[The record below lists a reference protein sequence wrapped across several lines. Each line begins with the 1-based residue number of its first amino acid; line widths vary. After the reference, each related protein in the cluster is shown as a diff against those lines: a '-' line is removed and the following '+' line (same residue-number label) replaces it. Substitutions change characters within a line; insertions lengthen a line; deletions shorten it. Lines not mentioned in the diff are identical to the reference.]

1 MKKML
6 FSVKLMDF
14 YVVKSYQQ
22 PYHFGSVRS
31 LVSLACA
38 TFFSVM
44 PATAQAQTSA
54 TDHFVLKITT
64 TAGTNPEDK
73 AFTFYTQ
80 DTNYDIDWD
89 NDQTF
94 DATRVSG
101 NQSHVF
107 ATPGVKTIRFRNLND
122 VYANNQ
128 RGREKY
134 TSIEQWGTSVW
145 NADMSYA
152 FLGTVNMI
160 MNPSAGTPDMSA
172 VTNMKGMFRVS
183 FVFNGDIGG
192 WNTSAVTNM
201 KWMFSGARS
210 FNQDIG
216 GWNTA
221 SVTNMHAMFEV
232 ADSFNQDIGNWN
244 TAQVTDMSAMFS
256 QTTSFNQD
264 ISGWNTASVTAMFFM
279 FAEANSFSQD
289 IGGWNIES
297 VTDMSYMF
305 ALSSSFNSD
314 IGGWN
319 TASVTD
325 MSFVFLGARSFNQD
339 ISGWNTSTVT
349 TMKEMFSGA
358 SSFNQDIGNWNTAK
372 VTDMYAMFY
381 AGSFNQDIGNWNTA
395 SVTKMSDMFARATSF
410 NQDIGNWNTEQVT
423 DMSFVFDGA
432 TSFNGDIGN
441 WNTAKVTTM
450 WNMFFDASSFN
461 QDIGNWNTASLTDM
475 YSMFYGATSFDQNV
489 GNWNVEA
496 VTEMEDIFFQA
507 TLSIENYDALLV
519 GWNAQNLR
527 PNVVFH
533 GGNSLFRSSEAQTA
547 RENIISSA
555 GHLWTITDG
564 GRETMNQA
572 PTNISLSSIRVAENA
587 GPNAVVGILSNTDS
601 GGTYEYTLVAGT
613 GDLDNASFN
622 ILGTN
627 LRLTASADYE
637 TKITY
642 SVRIK
647 VSDGTNDF
655 EKSFTIFLIN
665 ELDSPP
671 VFISLAN
678 VNVEEGTTEVIDIVP
693 ESGERFGA
701 ARVLT
706 TLSGADGSKFL
717 LTPHP
722 ARGTATLRF
731 KETPDFENP
740 RSATGSNVYKVIV
753 TAEDNLG
760 LTAEQEITVTV
771 TDVEENDYAPVFSSG
786 TTFSVVENTRIV
798 ATVTATDGDTGQNV
812 SFMLTGGADQSN
824 FSITPTGVLLFDLA
838 PDFEGPRDVGT
849 DNMYEVTIT
858 ATDNGTPAMTAVQTL
873 TITVTDDPNE
883 TPPLG
888 LEAFTG
894 IAVYPNPVDEVLHIS
909 GAEGNARY
917 TLSGMEGKIL
927 KRGKLRADKSD
938 HSVAIPSLKKGIYLL
953 QITTGEGNVTKKIV
967 KE

>member
-1 MKKML
+1 MKTKLDADKKMD
-6 FSVKLMDF
+6 SDAVNSTPSSISDKLSDILRLR
-14 YVVKSYQQ
+14 
-22 PYHFGSVRS
+22 PLIS
-31 LVSLACA
+31 LVTFLLLSVLAY
-38 TFFSVM
+38 
-44 PATAQAQTSA
+44 AQDSS

-73 AFTFYTQ
+73 VFTFYTQ

-94 DATRVSG
+94 DETGVSG
-101 NQSHVF
+101 NQSHF
-107 ATPGVKTIRFRNLND
+107 FDTPGVKTIRFRNLND

-134 TSIEQWGTSVW
+134 TSIKQWGTAVW
-145 NADMSYA
+145 NADMSNA
-152 FLGTVNMI
+152 FFGTVNMT
-160 MNPSAGTPDMSA
+160 MDSSAGTPDMSA
-172 VTNMKGMFRVS
+172 VTNMEGMFRVS

-256 QTTSFNQD
+256 QTISFNQD

-289 IGGWNIES
+289 IGEWNIES
-297 VTDMSYMF
+297 VTNMSYMF
-305 ALSSSFNSD
+305 ALNSSFNGD

-423 DMSFVFDGA
+423 DMSFMFER
-432 TSFNGDIGN
+432 TSSFNGDIGN

-475 YSMFYGATSFDQNV
+475 YSMFYGVTSFDQNI

-496 VTEMEDIFFQA
+496 VTDMEDMFFQV
-507 TLSIENYDALLV
+507 TLSIENYESLLV

-533 GGNSLFRSSEAQTA
+533 GGNSLFRSSEAQVA
-547 RENIISSA
+547 RANMISST
-555 GHLWTITDG
+555 GHLWSITDG

-622 ILGTN
+622 ISGTN

-637 TKITY
+637 TKTTY

-655 EKSFTIFLIN
+655 EKSFTIFVIN
-665 ELDSPP
+665 ESENAP
-671 VFISLAN
+671 VFTSSAN
-678 VNVEEGTTEVIDIVP
+678 VNVEEGTTEVIAITSEP
-693 ESGERFGA
+693 GERFRA
-701 ARVLT
+701 TRVLT
-706 TLSGADGSKFL
+706 TLSGADESKFL
-717 LTPHP
+717 MTPS
-722 ARGTATLRF
+722 RGTGMGILRF

-740 RSATGSNVYKVIV
+740 ESATGSNVYKVIV

-760 LTAEQEITVTV
+760 QTAEQEITVTV

-812 SFMLTGGADQSN
+812 SFMLTGGADQFN
-824 FSITPTGVLLFDLA
+824 LSITPTGVLLFDLA

-873 TITVTDDPNE
+873 TITVTDDPNRDT
-883 TPPLG
+883 TPR
-888 LEAFTG
+888 T
-894 IAVYPNPVDEVLHIS
+894 
-909 GAEGNARY
+909 
-917 TLSGMEGKIL
+917 
-927 KRGKLRADKSD
+927 
-938 HSVAIPSLKKGIYLL
+938 
-953 QITTGEGNVTKKIV
+953 
-967 KE
+967 